1 MQRLGRSKLFVDFGS
16 FYAGDEKNKTK
27 QNKKNTWCNFL
38 SLVSSTMS
46 KHIFIKKE
54 RSKPNQSFSKVFP
67 TLFGVPYNELL
78 FRAQAPSTDCLP
90 SLF

>member
-1 MQRLGRSKLFVDFGS
+1 MCKDLVEANFLWILVPFMLEMK
-16 FYAGDEKNKTK
+16 KNKTK
-27 QNKKNTWCNFL
+27 QNKNTWCNFL

-54 RSKPNQSFSKVFP
+54 RSKPSQTFSKVFP

-78 FRAQAPSTDCLP
+78 FRTQAPGTDCLP